1 MTGRRKVA
9 LTVAGSD
16 SGGGAGI
23 QADCRV
29 FFLMGIHAVCALTS
43 VTAQN
48 TEGLLNRYDLPPST
62 VAAQMKAVLSDFPVD
77 AVKTGMLAGGETVRV
92 VAEVL
97 RCWSGLP
104 LVVDPVMVSSS
115 GSELLSP
122 GGMEA
127 IRDELLPMATV
138 FTPNLEE
145 ASAFLGEEVA
155 DLQAMR
161 LAAAALLEMGPR
173 CVVVKGGHLRG
184 SEVWDVFY
192 DGRRMEVLSGERIP
206 TANDHGTGCVFSAGV
221 AAGLALGDDPLQA
234 VIRARALVRSAL
246 LNSLDL
252 GRGRGPVFPVF
263 LP

>member
-1 MTGRRKVA
+1 MARRRKVA

-48 TEGLLNRYDLPPST
+48 TEGVLGRFDLPPGL
-62 VAAQMKAVLSDFPVD
+62 VAAQMEAVLSDFPVD
-77 AVKTGMLAGGETVRV
+77 AAKTGMLARVETVRA
-92 VAEVL
+92 VAEVFRRRGSVL
-97 RCWSGLP
+97 
-104 LVVDPVMVSSS
+104 LVVDPVLRSST
-115 GSELLSP
+115 GSELLDP
-122 GGMEA
+122 DGIEVMRE
-127 IRDELLPMATV
+127 ELLPLAAV

-145 ASAFLGEEVA
+145 ASTFLGEEVA
-155 DLQAMR
+155 DLKTMR
-161 LAAAALLEMGPR
+161 QAAAELLEMGPR
-173 CVVVKGGHLRG
+173 CVVVKGGHLAG
-184 SEVWDVFY
+184 GEVCDVFY

-206 TANDHGTGCVFSAGV
+206 TVNDHGTGCVFSAGV